1 MANKAQLLEQAQ
13 ELNIEVPEGATNA
26 EIKELIA
33 NADDGSEGESPEQE
47 EDLRAGLPEDAG
59 QEYPTDPD
67 DEVDETA
74 DDTKEDQQQVVA
86 TNTGAEEFIP
96 NIAGYSYGSAPDTDQ
111 SPAHLKKARENDK
124 EEED

>member
-13 ELNIEVPEGATNA
+13 NSTQKYQKGALTPRL
-26 EIKELIA
+26 KGIA
-33 NADDGSEGESPEQE
+33 NAGDSSEENLQNK

-59 QEYPTDPD
+59 QEYPTDP

-96 NIAGYSYGSAPDTDQ
+96 NTAGYSYGSAPDTDQ

>member
-59 QEYPTDPD
+59 QES
-67 DEVDETA
+67 ER
-74 DDTKEDQQQVVA
+74 Q
-86 TNTGAEEFIP
+86 
-96 NIAGYSYGSAPDTDQ
+96 GYRLLALP
-111 SPAHLKKARENDK
+111 
-124 EEED
+124 